1 MAEILSDEWASA
13 WGEALNA
20 SASYR
25 TAAASWEGAVVVAV
39 RPEPARGVESR
50 AVFLDLWRGACREAR
65 AAAPADEAVAR
76 YVLTADAA
84 TWVRVLSGAL
94 DPLAA
99 VMSGAL
105 ELTKGSVGSLLPH
118 VAAAKELVAVAR
130 GLRGSPP
137 PTWPAA

>member
-13 WGEALNA
+13 WCEALNA
-20 SASYR
+20 SATYR

-39 RPEPARGVESR
+39 RRDPGRGVEPR

-65 AAAPADEAVAR
+65 AAAPADETAAR
-76 YVLTADAA
+76 YVLTADAT
-84 TWVRVLSGAL
+84 TWVGLLSGAL

-105 ELTKGSVGSLLPH
+105 ELTKGSVVSLFPQ

-137 PTWPAA
+137 PSWPAA